1 MLDKSTVMLGTSAAM
16 RAIEREIE
24 VAAACSAKVLIT
36 GESGVG
42 KELVARL
49 IHEDGA
55 RRANKFI
62 AINCAGLPDSLLE
75 SELFGHVRGSFTGA
89 YRDKKGWLEA
99 AHGGTI
105 FLDEVGEM
113 SLRMQA
119 MLLRF
124 LETGE
129 IQRVGADRALPPL
142 DVRVIAATH
151 RNLSECV
158 RERTF
163 REDLYYRLNVVH
175 IEVPPLRDRR
185 GDIPVLLKHFLSMF
199 SAAHRLPLPE
209 VAPDALQRLANYDW
223 PGNVR
228 ELKNVAE
235 RLVVGSRSGRIETTS
250 LPPDVSARGG
260 QSTSRL
266 SGSRSDVAMAVAS
279 AVMNPLP
286 SSSVA
291 LTPASSAALQQR
303 LDRLMKDRVSF
314 WSEVHEPFMNHDITR
329 EDVRQLVREGL
340 AHTRGNYK
348 MLVRAFNMDPRDYKR
363 FLSFLRT
370 YECHVSFR
378 PFRMMGGECHEDASA
393 PLACA

>member
-16 RAIEREIE
+16 RAIEGEID
-24 VAAACSAKVLIT
+24 VAAGCSAKVLIT

-49 IHEDGA
+49 IHEGSA
-55 RRANKFI
+55 RRANKFV

-99 AHGGTI
+99 ADGGTI

-129 IQRVGADRALPPL
+129 IQRVGSERALPPL

-185 GDIPVLLKHFLSMF
+185 GDIPVLLKHFLSTF
-199 SAAHRLPLPE
+199 SSAHRLPMPE
-209 VAPDALQRLANYDW
+209 VAADAMQRLASYDW

-235 RLVVGSRSGRIETTS
+235 RLVVGSRSGRVETTS
-250 LPPDVSARGG
+250 LPSDVSARRTK
-260 QSTSRL
+260 SAP
-266 SGSRSDVAMAVAS
+266 RSDVALMASSTELTVPVSSIPSAVA
-279 AVMNPLP
+279 
-286 SSSVA
+286 
-291 LTPASSAALQQR
+291 ASSTLQQR

-378 PFRMMGGECHEDASA
+378 PFRMMGGCDEGANTKM
-393 PLACA
+393 ACA

>member
-16 RAIEREIE
+16 RGIEREID

-49 IHEDGA
+49 IHEGSA
-55 RRANKFI
+55 RRSQKFV

-99 AHGGTI
+99 ADGGTI

-129 IQRVGADRALPPL
+129 IQRVGSERPLPAL

-151 RNLSECV
+151 RNLAECV
-158 RERTF
+158 KDRTF

-175 IEVPPLRDRR
+175 IEVPPLRERR
-185 GDIPVLLKHFLSMF
+185 SDVPVLLNHFLSMF
-199 SAAHRLPLPE
+199 SSMHRLPLPE
-209 VAPDALQRLANYDW
+209 VASDALQRLATYDW

-235 RLVVGSRSGRIETTS
+235 RLVVGSRSGRIETSS
-250 LPPDVSARGG
+250 LPSDVSPRQMPA
-260 QSTSRL
+260 QS
-266 SGSRSDVAMAVAS
+266 D
-279 AVMNPLP
+279 
-286 SSSVA
+286 
-291 LTPASSAALQQR
+291 SSAGSTGGLQHR
-303 LDRLMKDRVSF
+303 LERLMKDRVSF
-314 WSEVHEPFMNHDITR
+314 WSEVHEPFMNHDLTR

-378 PFRMMGGECHEDASA
+378 PFRMMAECAGEASRPMA
-393 PLACA
+393 AA

>member
-129 IQRVGADRALPPL
+129 IQRVGSERSLPPL

-175 IEVPPLRDRR
+175 IEVPPLRERR

-199 SAAHRLPLPE
+199 STAHRLPLPE

-250 LPPDVSARGG
+250 LPPDVTGRGG
-260 QSTSRL
+260 QAVVRY
-266 SGSRSDVAMAVAS
+266 GVARSDVAMSAASVAVS
-279 AVMNPLP
+279 PMP
-286 SSSVA
+286 SSS
-291 LTPASSAALQQR
+291 ASLQQR

-378 PFRMMGGECHEDASA
+378 PFRMMGADCPEDANA
-393 PLACA
+393 PMACA

>member
-1 MLDKSTVMLGTSAAM
+1 M
-16 RAIEREIE
+16 RAIEREID
-24 VAAACSAKVLIT
+24 VSAGCSAKVLIT

-49 IHEDGA
+49 IHQGSS
-55 RRANKFI
+55 RHANKFV

-129 IQRVGADRALPPL
+129 IQRVGSDRALPPL

-151 RNLSECV
+151 RNLAECV
-158 RERTF
+158 KDRTF

-175 IEVPPLRDRR
+175 IEVPPLRERR

-199 SAAHRLPLPE
+199 SAAHRLPVPE
-209 VAPDALQRLANYDW
+209 IAADALQRLANYDW

-235 RLVVGSRSGRIETTS
+235 RLVVGSRSGRIETST
-250 LPPDVSARGG
+250 LPPDGS
-260 QSTSRL
+260 SRL
-266 SGSRSDVAMAVAS
+266 PRQSLGGATAGGAGNAARSDVATVTAA
-279 AVMNPLP
+279 A
-286 SSSVA
+286 SSS
-291 LTPASSAALQQR
+291 ALQHR

-378 PFRMMGGECHEDASA
+378 PFRMMAECAEEANA
-393 PLACA
+393 PMACA

>member
-1 MLDKSTVMLGTSAAM
+1 MEKSTVMLGTSAAM
-16 RAIEREIE
+16 QAVEREIA
-24 VAAACSAKVLIT
+24 VAAGCSAKVLVT

-49 IHEDGA
+49 IHERSA
-55 RRANKFI
+55 RRATRFV
-62 AINCAGLPDSLLE
+62 AINCAGLPETLLE

-89 YRDKKGWLEA
+89 YRDKRGWLEM

-105 FLDEVGEM
+105 FMDEIGEM

-129 IQRVGADRALPPL
+129 IQRVGSERPLPPL

-151 RNLSECV
+151 RNLAQHVNEKS
-158 RERTF
+158 F
-163 REDLYYRLNVVH
+163 REDLYYRLKVIQ

-185 GDIPVLLKHFLSMF
+185 GDIPGLLAHFLSMF
-199 SAAHRLPLPE
+199 SETHRLPVPE
-209 VAPDALQRLANYDW
+209 ITPDALERLTTYDW

-235 RLVVGSRSGRIETTS
+235 RMVVGSHDGTIGVGS
-250 LPPDVSARGG
+250 LPHE
-260 QSTSRL
+260 
-266 SGSRSDVAMAVAS
+266 VAQRQLPRPRAS
-279 AVMNPLP
+279 AASQANQ
-286 SSSVA
+286 
-291 LTPASSAALQQR
+291 SSAVLQQR
-303 LDRLMKDRVSF
+303 LERLMKDRVSF
-314 WSEVHEPFMNHDITR
+314 WSEVHKPFMDRDLTR
-329 EDVRQLVREGL
+329 DDVRELVRVGL

-348 MLVRAFNMDPRDYKR
+348 MLVSAFNMPPRDYKR
-363 FLSFLRT
+363 FLSFLRA

-378 PFRMMGGECHEDASA
+378 QFRMLTDGAEDGEPSA
-393 PLACA
+393 IACA

>member
-16 RAIEREIE
+16 RAIEREID
-24 VAAACSAKVLIT
+24 VAAGCSAKVLIT

-49 IHEDGA
+49 IHEGSA
-55 RRANKFI
+55 RRAKQFV

-129 IQRVGADRALPPL
+129 IQRVGSERALPAL

-199 SAAHRLPLPE
+199 SSAHCLPVPE
-209 VAPDALQRLANYDW
+209 VAADAMQRLASYDW

-250 LPPDVSARGG
+250 IPSDVSARST
-260 QSTSRL
+260 QSAP
-266 SGSRSDVAMAVAS
+266 RSDVALM
-279 AVMNPLP
+279 
-286 SSSVA
+286 
-291 LTPASSAALQQR
+291 ASSTVLTVPVSSPAAAASSTLQHR

-378 PFRMMGGECHEDASA
+378 PFRMMGGCAENANTRM
-393 PLACA
+393 ACA

>member
-1 MLDKSTVMLGTSAAM
+1 LDKGTVMLGTSAAM
-16 RAIEREIE
+16 RAIEREID
-24 VAAACSAKVLIT
+24 VAGGCSAKVLIT

-49 IHEDGA
+49 IHEGSA
-55 RRANKFI
+55 RRANKFV

-129 IQRVGADRALPPL
+129 IQRVGSDRALPPL

-151 RNLSECV
+151 RNLAECV
-158 RERTF
+158 KDRTF

-185 GDIPVLLKHFLSMF
+185 GDIPVLLGHFLSTF
-199 SAAHRLPLPE
+199 SSAHRLPVPE
-209 VAPDALQRLANYDW
+209 ISADALQRLASYDW

-235 RLVVGSRSGRIETTS
+235 RLVVGSRSGRIETTA
-250 LPPDVSARGG
+250 LPPDVSRGA
-260 QSTSRL
+260 QNPV
-266 SGSRSDVAMAVAS
+266 RSDVATVTAA
-279 AVMNPLP
+279 
-286 SSSVA
+286 
-291 LTPASSAALQQR
+291 ASSAALQHR
-303 LDRLMKDRVSF
+303 LDRLMKERVSF

-378 PFRMMGGECHEDASA
+378 PFRMMAECAEEANA
-393 PLACA
+393 PMACA

>member
-1 MLDKSTVMLGTSAAM
+1 LDKGTVMLGTSAAM
-16 RAIEREIE
+16 RAIEREID
-24 VAAACSAKVLIT
+24 VAGGCSAKVLIT

-49 IHEDGA
+49 IHEGSA
-55 RRANKFI
+55 RRANKFV

-129 IQRVGADRALPPL
+129 IQRVGSDRALPPL

-151 RNLSECV
+151 RNLAECV
-158 RERTF
+158 KDRTF

-185 GDIPVLLKHFLSMF
+185 GDIPVLLGHFLSTF
-199 SAAHRLPLPE
+199 SSAHRLPVPE
-209 VAPDALQRLANYDW
+209 ISADALQRLASYDW

-235 RLVVGSRSGRIETTS
+235 RLVVGSRSGRIETNA
-250 LPPDVSARGG
+250 LPPDVSRGA
-260 QSTSRL
+260 QNPV
-266 SGSRSDVAMAVAS
+266 RSDVATVTAA
-279 AVMNPLP
+279 
-286 SSSVA
+286 
-291 LTPASSAALQQR
+291 ASSAALQHR
-303 LDRLMKDRVSF
+303 LDRLMKERVSF

-378 PFRMMGGECHEDASA
+378 PFRMMAECAEEANA
-393 PLACA
+393 PMACA

>member
-16 RAIEREIE
+16 RAIEREID
-24 VAAACSAKVLIT
+24 VAAGCSAKVLIT

-49 IHEDGA
+49 IHEGSA
-55 RRANKFI
+55 RRGNKFV

-129 IQRVGADRALPPL
+129 IQRVGSERALPAL

-199 SAAHRLPLPE
+199 SSAHRLPMPE
-209 VAPDALQRLANYDW
+209 VAADAMQRLVSYDW

-250 LPPDVSARGG
+250 IPSDVSARST
-260 QSTSRL
+260 QSAP
-266 SGSRSDVAMAVAS
+266 RSDVALM
-279 AVMNPLP
+279 
-286 SSSVA
+286 
-291 LTPASSAALQQR
+291 ASSTVLTVPVSSIPSATAASSTLQRR

-348 MLVRAFNMDPRDYKR
+348 MLVRAFNMDPSDYKR

-378 PFRMMGGECHEDASA
+378 PFRMMGGCAGNA
-393 PLACA
+393 NTRMACA

>member
-16 RAIEREIE
+16 RAIEREID
-24 VAAACSAKVLIT
+24 VAAACTAKVLIT

-55 RRANKFI
+55 RRTDKFI

-99 AHGGTI
+99 AHGGTV

-129 IQRVGADRALPPL
+129 IQRVGSDRPLPPL

-175 IEVPPLRDRR
+175 IEVPPLRERR
-185 GDIPVLLKHFLSMF
+185 GDIPVLLRHFLSMF
-199 SAAHRLPLPE
+199 STAHRVPLPE
-209 VAPDALQRLANYDW
+209 ITPDAMQRLANYDW

-235 RLVVGSRSGRIETTS
+235 RLVVGSRTGRIEPGS

-260 QSTSRL
+260 QGVSRHGAR
-266 SGSRSDVAMAVAS
+266 SGVAMSIAS
-279 AVMNPLP
+279 AATTPEP
-286 SSSVA
+286 S
-291 LTPASSAALQQR
+291 SSAALQQR

-378 PFRMMGGECHEDASA
+378 PFRMMGAECPENPNA